1 MKNADYMAMIEHT
14 GRGHEALGFVLGFLL
29 DRKPG
34 SALEAVEVLNQLQQS
49 LPDMQ
54 EGLVSLE
61 NVSHMAGCIKL
72 GLDFAA
78 RR

>member
-34 SALEAVEVLNQLQQS
+34 SALEAVDDWR
-49 LPDMQ
+49 P
-54 EGLVSLE
+54 VSPR
-61 NVSHMAGCIKL
+61 SHPTGHL
-72 GLDFAA
+72 
-78 RR
+78 